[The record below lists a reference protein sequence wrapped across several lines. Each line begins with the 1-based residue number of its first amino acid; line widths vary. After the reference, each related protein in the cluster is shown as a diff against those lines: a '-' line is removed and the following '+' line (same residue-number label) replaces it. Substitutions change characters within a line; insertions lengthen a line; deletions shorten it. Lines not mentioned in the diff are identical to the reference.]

1 VRTRIGLG
9 IGLLLLV
16 GVGASLPAAPAPEER
31 VTSSVLL
38 RSILQDLLL
47 PPIGPG
53 ETGEHNKPWPTF
65 SSSVM
70 SKYASKVEPNQRLRE
85 AVRKAQVA
93 IWAVSFTPVPRE
105 LEKEVRKV
113 RAAMGFDESGLRT
126 YLAAPIPGPAETA
139 FKVRLTQQ
147 GKQLARAQ
155 SILEEIQDDL
165 AELRELRD
173 KAPLRWQATYDL
185 MTARL
190 ALQQV
195 ALDEYQYAY
204 GSMRKEMPDR
214 KDGHNGWQ
222 LAPMGRLHGE
232 MASKKMAQT
241 AQKGLEEVMRANP
254 GTLWAEMARRTKE
267 VPLGLEWQSAP

>member
-9 IGLLLLV
+9 IGLVML
-16 GVGASLPAAPAPEER
+16 GVGARLPAAPAPEER

-38 RSILQDLLL
+38 RSILQDLTL

-53 ETGEHNKPWPTF
+53 ETGADNKPLPAF

-70 SKYASKVEPNQRLRE
+70 SKYAGKVEPNQRLRE
-85 AVRKAQVA
+85 ALRKAQVA

-113 RAAMGFDESGLRT
+113 RGVMGFHESGLQT
-126 YLAAPIPGPAETA
+126 YLPAPAPGPAETA
-139 FKVRLTQQ
+139 FKARLAQQ

-155 SILEEIQDDL
+155 SILEEIQDEL
-165 AELRELRD
+165 AELHEIRD
-173 KAPLRWQATYDL
+173 KAPPRWQATYDL
-185 MTARL
+185 LTARL

-204 GSMRKEMPDR
+204 GTMRREMPDR

-222 LAPMGRLHGE
+222 LATSGRLHGE
-232 MASKKMAQT
+232 VTSKKMALG
-241 AQKGLEEVMRANP
+241 AQKGLEEVMRAHP
-254 GTLWAEMARRTKE
+254 GTLWAELARRMKA